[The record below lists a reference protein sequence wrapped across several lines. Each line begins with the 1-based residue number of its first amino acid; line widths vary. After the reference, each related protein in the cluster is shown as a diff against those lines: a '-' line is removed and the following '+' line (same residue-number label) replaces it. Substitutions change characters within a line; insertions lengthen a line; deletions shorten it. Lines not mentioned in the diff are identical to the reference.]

1 MAITSGLSERELTPD
16 DISSA
21 LALSEE
27 AGWNQTARDWQL
39 MLHNGRGFGIESKKG
54 QLVATALT
62 LPHGNQLA
70 WISMVLIAGSFR
82 KQGLATHL
90 LNTCIDFL
98 SSQSI
103 IPLLDAT
110 EAGRMVYNKIG
121 FKPLYGIQR
130 MFRQKNCPLPSFD
143 QQPVT
148 IRSIT
153 EPDLTAILSL
163 DREIF
168 GADRSAVLHHLY
180 SRQPSCTYLA
190 MQNSKICGYI
200 MAREGNH
207 AFHSGP
213 IVAPDVETACHLVT
227 RALELIEGPVYIDA
241 MDLHG
246 DFQSWLREV
255 GFVRQRSFTR
265 MVLGDLP
272 EFDQPALIYAS
283 VGPELG

>member
-1 MAITSGLSERELTPD
+1 MAITNGLIERDLTPD

-21 LALSEE
+21 LVLSEE

-39 MLHNGRGFGIESKKG
+39 MLHHGRGFGIESEKG

-62 LPHGNQLA
+62 LQHGNQLA
-70 WISMVLIAGSFR
+70 WISMVLVAGSFR

-90 LNTCIDFL
+90 LNSCVDSL
-98 SSQSI
+98 SSLSI

-110 EAGRMVYNKIG
+110 KAGRLVYSKIG

-130 MFRQKNCPLPSFD
+130 MFRQENSPLPSFD
-143 QQPVT
+143 QQPAA

-153 EPDLTAILSL
+153 ESDLTAILSL

-168 GADRSAVLHHLY
+168 GADRSAVLRHLY
-180 SRQPSCTYLA
+180 DRQPSCAYMAT
-190 MQNSKICGYI
+190 QNSRICGYV
-200 MAREGNH
+200 MAREGSH
-207 AFHSGP
+207 AFHIGP
-213 IVAPDVETACHLVT
+213 VVVPDCEAARHLIGQV
-227 RALELIEGPVYIDA
+227 LKGINGPVYIDA
-241 MDLHG
+241 MDLHS
-246 DFQSWLREV
+246 DFQSWLREL

-272 EFDQPALIYAS
+272 EFDQPGLIYAS